1 MASMDTI
8 RMMMIETD
16 HRRYELEVSANQAL
30 TFLQATRLFAER
42 RIPFEETH
50 QKTLHIRDGEGR
62 FTNLGLLLSDQ
73 CEHTTKVAIFQGT
86 DFSIFRDRREFSG
99 SLLTQLQEVGEYVQQ
114 YNRIRSEFPGLIRID
129 SYDYPPLALREAL
142 LNCYVHREYASSAA
156 TLLHVFDDRLEY
168 ITFGGLVSDVSLEDL
183 KLGISLSR
191 NEYLARVLHLL
202 GIIEAY
208 GTGFPRIFEQYA
220 KSSCKPVIETSPNAF
235 KVTLPNRNY
244 LVEHVGESEGLYEA
258 YQYIKSKGSIQRK
271 DLQTFLG
278 ISQTQAGVLLKRLL
292 DKNMIFVLGKGKL
305 TKYIAH

>member
-1 MASMDTI
+1 
-8 RMMMIETD
+8 
-16 HRRYELEVSANQAL
+16 
-30 TFLQATRLFAER
+30 
-42 RIPFEETH
+42 
-50 QKTLHIRDGEGR
+50 
-62 FTNLGLLLSDQ
+62 
-73 CEHTTKVAIFQGT
+73 
-86 DFSIFRDRREFSG
+86 
-99 SLLTQLQEVGEYVQQ
+99 
-114 YNRIRSEFPGLIRID
+114 
-129 SYDYPPLALREAL
+129 
-142 LNCYVHREYASSAA
+142 
-156 TLLHVFDDRLEY
+156 
-168 ITFGGLVSDVSLEDL
+168 L

-220 KSSCKPVIETSPNAF
+220 KSSCKPIIETSPNAF

-278 ISQTQAGVLLKRLL
+278 ISQTQAGLLLKRLL

-305 TKYIAH
+305 TKYIAQ